1 MDSDTR
7 RIDLVML
14 GAVTGIDTGTRGIAY
29 FDVFESCCQSYIG
42 PQLAF

>member
-29 FDVFESCCQSYIG
+29 FDVFESRCQSYIG